1 MERLPDQL
9 AGQPLAA
16 AEGREGADDGRG
28 STSTSTPD
36 GRRLALARRA
46 DEAPA
51 PTTTDGRRAR
61 VSIPHD
67 ERRSHVQ
74 FRDDR
79 GDRRGLL
86 GTRLISKHARLGS
99 TVETWPAVR
108 SSAAARPARSAI
120 LPSGSPGTCSR
131 TAPRLACGQSTPD
144 IRLIAP

>member
-61 VSIPHD
+61 LSIPHD

-86 GTRLISKHARLGS
+86 GTPADF
-99 TVETWPAVR
+99 ET
-108 SSAAARPARSAI
+108 RPARQFCRDMAWCSVFRCSAAGKVRD
-120 LPSGSPGTCSR
+120 P
-131 TAPRLACGQSTPD
+131 AERLAEDLLENCAEARVRAEHP
-144 IRLIAP
+144 